1 MGNTVR
7 SIRLGKLV
15 ACDDNPNEQSRV
27 NFGKLVRNIE
37 RTGRYEPLIV
47 RRCPG
52 RRGYFEVI
60 NGYHRWHALA
70 RLGYESADCIVW
82 DVDDDER
89 DILLATLNRLGG
101 RDNVGKK
108 ACLLKRLAKRRGASE
123 VSKLVLQSAKQIER
137 LVNLKGPSRA
147 AKVRARRFAN
157 PVVFFV
163 TDEQQRIVE
172 DTLLSASN
180 GTGEKHKAGKR
191 AAGLVRIA
199 EHFINS
205 RSSESKEG
213 QNNG

>member
-1 MGNTVR
+1 LVR
-7 SIRLGKLV
+7 SIRLDKLV
-15 ACDDNPNEQSRV
+15 ACGDNPNEQSKV

-37 RTGRYEPLIV
+37 RTGRYEPLTV

-52 RRGYFEVI
+52 RGRCFEVI

-70 RLGYESADCIVW
+70 RLGHESADCIVW

-108 ACLLKRLAKRRGASE
+108 ASLLKRLAKRRGASE
-123 VSKLVLQSAKQIER
+123 VSKLVPQSAKQIER
-137 LVNLKGPSRA
+137 LVNLKGPRAA

-172 DTLLSASN
+172 DALLSASK
-180 GTGEKHKAGKR
+180 GAGEKHKASKR
-191 AAGLVRIA
+191 AVGLMRIA
-199 EHFINS
+199 EYFINS

-213 QNNG
+213 QKNG